1 MASSSDALQQPY
13 PKQQQLLQLSTDDG
27 FLNCLST
34 RDKIARAA
42 RALAERE
49 ERIANLE
56 AAALESERA
65 RAEQAALYAT
75 LSTQLVGLRA
85 QAAAL
90 AAQRKSEAR
99 VAMAEARL
107 KGGVPR
113 PGYTVAQRVQEAEAA
128 KVSSHRSEVSSHRGW
143 EQPQGSPVFSETA
156 AQRAVRRVSQTL
168 RENHARVTDLM
179 NKWDLDGDGKIDRHE
194 FQRAMLKLDV
204 ASPADIDATFNL
216 FDEDHSGS
224 IELQE
229 LQRLL
234 HPHAPISKASAAASA
249 AARPS
254 APPRRQCDSA
264 SIVVRLASSP
274 THPSSPHLGQH
285 VDIDDSLLPGAA
297 GPMES
302 WGRVAPPSLP
312 QRAASSEAAAEESA
326 ARAADAARAKASRA
340 EAKAA
345 ARAKVVEAAARVAAE
360 EAAEAAEAMAEVAG
374 ALTVGDRCEVHPGG
388 KPATVRY
395 VGKIPALGPGWW
407 VGVQYDKA
415 IGKNNGSV
423 KGERLFQCPPKCGGF
438 LRPDKVTVIGE
449 RNGTGG
455 AGGVPSHQF
464 ALRRKQSSR
473 TLLRIADGEVE
484 ER

>member
-13 PKQQQLLQLSTDDG
+13 PKQQLLLQLSTDDG

-75 LSTQLVGLRA
+75 LSTQLIGLRA

-179 NKWDLDGDGKIDRHE
+179 EKWDLDGDGKIDRHE

-216 FDEDHSGS
+216 VDEDHSGS

-234 HPHAPISKASAAASA
+234 HPHAPISKASAAATMK
-249 AARPS
+249 
-254 APPRRQCDSA
+254 PP
-264 SIVVRLASSP
+264 
-274 THPSSPHLGQH
+274 
-285 VDIDDSLLPGAA
+285 
-297 GPMES
+297 
-302 WGRVAPPSLP
+302 
-312 QRAASSEAAAEESA
+312 
-326 ARAADAARAKASRA
+326 
-340 EAKAA
+340 
-345 ARAKVVEAAARVAAE
+345 
-360 EAAEAAEAMAEVAG
+360 
-374 ALTVGDRCEVHPGG
+374 
-388 KPATVRY
+388 
-395 VGKIPALGPGWW
+395 
-407 VGVQYDKA
+407 
-415 IGKNNGSV
+415 
-423 KGERLFQCPPKCGGF
+423 
-438 LRPDKVTVIGE
+438 
-449 RNGTGG
+449 
-455 AGGVPSHQF
+455 
-464 ALRRKQSSR
+464 
-473 TLLRIADGEVE
+473 
-484 ER
+484 